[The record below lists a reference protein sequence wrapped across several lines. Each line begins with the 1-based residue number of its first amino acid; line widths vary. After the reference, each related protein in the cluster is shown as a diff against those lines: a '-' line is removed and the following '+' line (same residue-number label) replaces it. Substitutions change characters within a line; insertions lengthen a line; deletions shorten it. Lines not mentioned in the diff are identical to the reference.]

1 MNEEEK
7 LRQKLDNELDMMS
20 FNRLNELGNEAIK
33 KGLII
38 GHGFRGGQYEILQA
52 GEAKLMNPE
61 EAQQYLEKLI
71 GNE

>member
-7 LRQKLDNELDMMS
+7 LRQKLDNELDIMS

-33 KGLII
+33 QGLIA
-38 GHGFRGGQYEILQA
+38 GHGFRGGQYEILQD
-52 GEAKLMNPE
+52 GEAKMMPPE

-71 GNE
+71 GD

>member
-7 LRQKLDNELDMMS
+7 LRQQLDNELDIMS

-33 KGLII
+33 KGLIA

-52 GEAKLMNPE
+52 GEAKMMSPE

-71 GNE
+71 SD